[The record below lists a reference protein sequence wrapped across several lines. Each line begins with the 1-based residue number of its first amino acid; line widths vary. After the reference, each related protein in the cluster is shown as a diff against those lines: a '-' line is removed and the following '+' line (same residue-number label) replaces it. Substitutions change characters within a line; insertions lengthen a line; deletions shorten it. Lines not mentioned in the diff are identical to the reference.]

1 MGAQEVETVRQMW
14 IDYRERGVEAALGLL
29 DPEVVFRSFEGE
41 VHTGRDGVRTFFARF
56 GGEMTFA
63 ASPYTFEPCGA
74 GVVVAGHRRIRY
86 PDRMDSQ
93 YMYFS
98 HHVRQGL
105 VVRVAA
111 WADRESATRDLLA
124 PP

>member
-1 MGAQEVETVRQMW
+1 MW

-29 DPEVVFRSFEGE
+29 DPDVEFRSFEGE
-41 VHTGRDGVRTFFARF
+41 IHTGRDGVRAFFARF

-63 ASPYTFEPCGA
+63 AAPYTFEPCGE

-86 PDRMDSQ
+86 ADRMDSQ

-98 HHVRQGL
+98 HHVRAGL
-105 VVRVAA
+105 VVRIAA
-111 WADRESATRDLLA
+111 WADREGATQDLLA